1 MNDIILVDENDREIG
16 TGEKMQVHRDGKLHR
31 CFSIFVFN
39 SKDELMLQK
48 RADEKYHSP
57 GLWTNTCCSHPA
69 PSEETVDV
77 AHRRL
82 KEEMGLD
89 TELKETFS
97 FTYKA
102 NLGKLTEYE
111 YDHVFVGR
119 YDKEPEL
126 NPEEAS
132 DWKWTNWKELIEDI
146 KNSPEKYSSLS
157 LTRLKRSILPSF
169 VIIPTALLFV
179 LIFLILLILSAFSL
193 TERKIDRQ
201 QL

>member
-16 TGEKMQVHRDGKLHR
+16 TGEKMQVHQDGKLHR

-39 SKDELMLQK
+39 SKNELMLQK

-57 GLWTNTCCSHPA
+57 SLWTNTCCSHPA
-69 PSEETVDV
+69 PGEETLDG

-82 KEEMGLD
+82 KEEMGFD
-89 TELKETFS
+89 TSLKEAFV

-102 NLGKLTEYE
+102 NLGELTEHE

-119 YDKEPEL
+119 YNKEPEL

-132 DWKWTNWKELIEDI
+132 EWKWISWKELVENI
-146 KNSPEKYSSLS
+146 KNCPKEYTYWLKVAVNEFEKNKTNIRDL
-157 LTRLKRSILPSF
+157 
-169 VIIPTALLFV
+169 
-179 LIFLILLILSAFSL
+179 
-193 TERKIDRQ
+193 
-201 QL
+201 